1 MATVQGF
8 TASPQ
13 GASPEQLAAIQRAME
28 MGAPGVGQQVAPGVG
43 QMASPAMMLT
53 AQPSGPP
60 TGLIG
65 SEQALMGGSSAAL
78 DALMQGFG
86 RAEGALQPVGPADMS
101 GVRSS
106 IASGLE
112 GVGGTLQPW
121 QTSGLKAFDMQAA
134 LSGALGADAQAQAY
148 RNFQSSPGQQF
159 LRDRAEQALLRN
171 AAALGG
177 LGGGRVRQELQRQAI
192 GEASQDFNNAFN
204 RIGTVAQGGL
214 QAAGQEAGLIG
225 ALRGQEAGIAGNLES
240 QRMGLTSAQNQALAQ
255 IAANTGANAAQIA
268 AQTGRQVAADRLSTG
283 RDIAGAV
290 GGTTSALA
298 NLVNQQG
305 QDIASGIGTGAGD
318 LANIIAGAGG
328 AQAGSQQNLATILA
342 NIATGQGSNVTG
354 LPGLPEVQ
362 NTDGIIGNIGNLL
375 SGVGAV
381 V

>member
-1 MATVQGF
+1 MAVMSPIPMLPKDATPAQMALMQASGGTPGF
-8 TASPQ
+8 GMT
-13 GASPEQLAAIQRAME
+13 
-28 MGAPGVGQQVAPGVG
+28 
-43 QMASPAMMLT
+43 ASPAMMQT
-53 AQPSGPP
+53 APAGPP

-78 DALMQGFG
+78 EALMQGFG

-101 GVRSS
+101 AVRGAIGQGVQ
-106 IASGLE
+106 
-112 GVGGTLQPW
+112 GVGTTLQPW

-134 LSGALGADAQAQAY
+134 LSGALGADAQRAAY
-148 RNFQSSPGQQF
+148 NNFESSPGQQF

-192 GEASQDFNNAFN
+192 GEAAQDFNNTFN

-225 ALRGQEAGIAGNLES
+225 QLRGQEAGIAGNLEG
-240 QRMGLTSAQNQALAQ
+240 QRMGFNSAQNQALAQ
-255 IAANTGANAAQIA
+255 IAANTGASAAQIA
-268 AQTGRQVAADRLSTG
+268 AQTGKQVAADRFTTG

-298 NLVNQQG
+298 NLINQQG
-305 QDIASGIGTGAGD
+305 ADVAGTIGTGAGD
-318 LANIIAGAGG
+318 LASIIAGAGG

-354 LPGLPEVQ
+354 LPGIPGVQ
-362 NTDGIIGNIGNLL
+362 EQQGTLTNIGNLL
-375 SGVGAV
+375 SGAGASGFF
-381 V
+381 